1 MFCITCSKV
10 VDKEFN
16 VRRGKDLDGKH
27 VRPVERPGRYNQ
39 GSGSSQNSPSLET
52 GLACQTW
59 GGGVV
64 TMVTMV
70 TMVTVVTMLM
80 RVKFTSLWKTIMM
93 RMRNRGWVNVG
104 EDEDDGDILDKI
116 DIFPPP
122 LCSLLSHQSSPP
134 LLLFPPCQVFL
145 QTSPLLLP
153 LHLLLFPLQEPFQ
166 VFLSP
171 FLIFQPLSLPD
182 HCCQVNHRCP
192 HISFNWITF
201 ELTGRFYRPWL
212 SVLVWAIWDILTSH
226 DPTLLNPDQSQ
237 KKRCV
242 TM

>member
-27 VRPVERPGRYNQ
+27 VRPVERPGQYNQ
-39 GSGSSQNSPSLET
+39 GSDSSQNSPSLET

-59 GGGVV
+59 GGGWSQWSQWSQCWWEWDDNDED
-64 TMVTMV
+64 
-70 TMVTVVTMLM
+70 
-80 RVKFTSLWKTIMM
+80 VKQ
-93 RMRNRGWVNVG
+93 RMGQYWRGWGWPWN
-104 EDEDDGDILDKI
+104 DEDDGDILDKI